1 MKMNYYDENEFK
13 TKAKISRSTL
23 FRFYK
28 KNNELKA
35 ETKLKG
41 KRYYPE
47 NHLRFF
53 NSEIMFDEYKV
64 LEKQNQSMKNVL
76 DCLID
81 KNSIQTTLWYL
92 DWTFFFTIAY
102 KSERNKKSCFKQMTG
117 LYDYLLSKYGSKTAL
132 RIFFVTEPF
141 ANRKGYHNHFV
152 IYVSDKT
159 LHEVITEDIK
169 EYFSFDRVD
178 LKKYDRYNTAIF
190 YMSKNGLAN
199 EDWYFDGNNLKEEGL
214 KNEN

>member
-76 DCLID
+76 DCLVD
-81 KNSIQTTLWYL
+81 RDSLQATLWYL
-92 DWTFFFTIAY
+92 DWTFFFTVAY
-102 KSERNKKSCFKQMTG
+102 KSERNKKSCFNQMTG
-117 LYDYLLSKYGSKTAL
+117 LYDYLLSKYGNDTGL
-132 RIFFVTEPF
+132 RLFFVTEPF
-141 ANRKGYHNHFV
+141 TNRKGYHNHFV
-152 IYVSDKT
+152 IYISDKK
-159 LHEVITEDIK
+159 LHEVITEEIK
-169 EYFSFDRVD
+169 EYFSYDRVD
-178 LKKYDRYNTAIF
+178 LQLYDRYNTAIF
-190 YMSKNGLAN
+190 YMAKKGLDN

-214 KNEN
+214 KK